1 MTGEFVLQEVER
13 TGQVFAEAQEALR
26 MACVRAVARGASQA
40 EVAAVGG
47 VRPDTVQAW
56 VIDQGRTPARGRRPV
71 EDDAPPPQPPR
82 PEEWIDYTG
91 ASA

>member
-13 TGQVFAEAQEALR
+13 TGQAFAEAREALR
-26 MACVRAVARGASQA
+26 MACVRAVDRGAAQG

-47 VRPDTVQAW
+47 VHPDTVHAW
-56 VIDQGRTPARGRRPV
+56 VIDQGRTSARQVRG
-71 EDDAPPPQPPR
+71 DAPLSEVRSR
-82 PEEWIDYTG
+82 PKDWIDYTG